1 MTLKCFRSPFWLVW
15 DGQDSRLVLHF
26 LMDRMGTLSPM
37 TATTGSILT
46 SSCLWRGMS
55 YFESSLPTHWPFS
68 ETLGRHAF
76 HSFEFVRPGLRYAL
90 LSRGLLAA
98 AAPAPQND
106 LPPDPC
112 IKIAGLSFVDPADV
126 IPCLDEEL
134 RQNVIAVV
142 SRVFDFYTFEDFYL
156 NSPPP
161 FQESTTDIRAEIAR
175 INSTEYAVRM
185 FSL

>member
-1 MTLKCFRSPFWLVW
+1 LSPRSPLI
-15 DGQDSRLVLHF
+15 GHSARLWGDMLF
-26 LMDRMGTLSPM
+26 AR
-37 TATTGSILT
+37 
-46 SSCLWRGMS
+46 
-55 YFESSLPTHWPFS
+55 
-68 ETLGRHAF
+68 
-76 HSFEFVRPGLRYAL
+76 FVRPGLRYAL

-98 AAPAPQND
+98 AAPAHQND

-112 IKIAGLSFVDPADV
+112 IKIAGLSFVDPADA
-126 IPCLDEEL
+126 IACQRSFPFDEEL
-134 RQNVIAVV
+134 RQNVIDVV
-142 SRVFDFYTFEDFYL
+142 SRVFDFFTFEDFYL

>member
-1 MTLKCFRSPFWLVW
+1 MLFAR
-15 DGQDSRLVLHF
+15 
-26 LMDRMGTLSPM
+26 
-37 TATTGSILT
+37 
-46 SSCLWRGMS
+46 
-55 YFESSLPTHWPFS
+55 
-68 ETLGRHAF
+68 
-76 HSFEFVRPGLRYAL
+76 FVRPGLRYAL

-98 AAPAPQND
+98 AAPAHQND

-112 IKIAGLSFVDPADV
+112 IKIAGLTFVDPADA
-126 IPCLDEEL
+126 IACQRSFPFDEEL
-134 RQNVIAVV
+134 RQNVIDVV
-142 SRVFDFYTFEDFYL
+142 SRVFDFFTFEDFYL